1 MRQNITIS
9 GKTYPLATNAYT
21 PIAYKEQFGKDYF
34 QDLFNMLSAESI
46 MAQLEQLEEGEELKA
61 SQIDLSILSDFDM
74 TFFHRLFWVFA
85 KSANPRIKPF
95 EDFFMSMEEFP
106 LQEVG
111 PVLMSMLNQGMT
123 PEKSRNFRNSER
135 GSLHGRKLPLLL

>member
-61 SQIDLSILSDFDM
+61 SQIDLSILS
-74 TFFHRLFWVFA
+74 
-85 KSANPRIKPF
+85 
-95 EDFFMSMEEFP
+95 
-106 LQEVG
+106 
-111 PVLMSMLNQGMT
+111 
-123 PEKSRNFRNSER
+123 
-135 GSLHGRKLPLLL
+135 

>member
-1 MRQNITIS
+1 MRQNITIA

-34 QDLFNMLSAESI
+34 QDIFNMLSAESI
-46 MAQLEQLEEGEELKA
+46 MTQLEQLEEGEELKA

-123 PEKSRNFRNSER
+123 TRKKQMNQKQRVRKSSR
-135 GSLHGRKLPLLL
+135 

>member
-1 MRQNITIS
+1 MRQNITIA
-9 GKTYPLATNAYT
+9 GKSYPLATNAYT

-46 MAQLEQLEEGEELKA
+46 MTQLEQLEEGEELKA

-95 EDFFMSMEEFP
+95 EDFFSTTGMSYI
-106 LQEVG
+106 
-111 PVLMSMLNQGMT
+111 
-123 PEKSRNFRNSER
+123 
-135 GSLHGRKLPLLL
+135 